1 MIRSKTEIM
10 KKLFILFL
18 ALCSLSSCMVIKS
31 SASHEPVNVQ
41 PISALIADLDVSPDR
56 ITYTM
61 KPHHRVQRG
70 GFENVKST
78 AVREALQKSG
88 GGDVLV
94 GLEVQTRS
102 RRLLIWTFVE
112 SITVSGYPAKYVDFK
127 TPDDSYWSPL
137 GVWLT
142 QEAIN
147 NDKSSPN
154 NTSTVMSVI
163 NGFKKF
169 GRR

>member
-1 MIRSKTEIM
+1 
-10 KKLFILFL
+10 
-18 ALCSLSSCMVIKS
+18 MVVRS

-41 PISALIADLDVSPDR
+41 PISALIADLDVSPER

-61 KPHHRVQRG
+61 RPHFKVQRG

-78 AVREALQKSG
+78 AIREALQKSG

-94 GLEVQTRS
+94 GLEVQTKS
-102 RRLLIWTFVE
+102 RRLFIWTFVQ

-127 TPDDSYWSPL
+127 TPDESYWTPL

-147 NDKSSPN
+147 NDKSSPT
-154 NTSTVMSVI
+154 NTNTVMNVI
-163 NGFKKF
+163 EVFKKF
-169 GRR
+169 VGGNR